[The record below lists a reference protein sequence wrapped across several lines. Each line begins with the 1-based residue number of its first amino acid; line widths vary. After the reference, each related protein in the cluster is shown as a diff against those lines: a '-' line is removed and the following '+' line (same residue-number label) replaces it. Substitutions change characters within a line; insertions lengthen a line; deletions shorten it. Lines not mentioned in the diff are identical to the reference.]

1 MFVWVFK
8 PIKCLCFTG
17 RGRGRGGGEGGH
29 GVTKC
34 DSYSFQHKYNN
45 RPGGGVDWAQFFFSS
60 SKVKKKGEQKDDVT
74 PLAGVWQPVSVTP
87 SQFHQAASGSI
98 H

>member
-1 MFVWVFK
+1 MFYGQGEGQ
-8 PIKCLCFTG
+8 G
-17 RGRGRGGGEGGH
+17 RGGEGGH

-45 RPGGGVDWAQFFFSS
+45 RPGVGGGVDWAQFFFSS

-74 PLAGVWQPVSVTP
+74 PLAGVWQPVSVTLCR
-87 SQFHQAASGSI
+87 FHQAASGSI